1 MWIIKPASLGL
12 STRSIEYRRKFGLS
26 ISVML
31 HVPFHQGEQGQLW
44 GEQSL
49 WKFLAQEMAT
59 PLVDEG
65 VGKLHSEFLVHGY
78 AYTSGDRQNACAVKV
93 QLGDRAKTFL
103 VMGDRYW
110 DGNQASEPLPFDK
123 MPLTWQRAYGGADFK
138 ANVQGIG
145 RTAEQGV
152 QRLPNIELPDQRIL
166 RKDQVVMPAGFG
178 ALDVMAE
185 QRFQYRG
192 TYDANYLKEHSPGYP
207 PDLDWRYFNMSMPD
221 QWFDKPL
228 VGNERFAL
236 HNLHPSKPLIEGQL
250 PSLKARVFADYA
262 VASGSTK
269 LKEVPM
275 RLGTVWFFP
284 HAERCVLVF
293 HGLAEVGTDD
303 GSDVVGLM
311 GAVERLGEPKP
322 HEHYLKVIEM
332 RADPK
337 LGGVHSLRDSD
348 LLPKGLSTADPDFDE
363 AKKAFA
369 MDGLQAEAQYQ
380 RAQIDVELA
389 REKVHSMGKDPD
401 ALGIKMPIREKV
413 PEGDELAEYV
423 AKQMK
428 LADQQQWQAVDDA
441 LTQLEKAMA
450 FAEKHKINLADLQH
464 RGPPAFKAEAYLQ
477 QLQTTGQLKGADNA
491 TVYQK
496 LILKEAADRLGYLQS
511 AHMQPPVRPMPAPE
525 AASLRAEMAI
535 ASEKK
540 LRFFAG
546 MDFTGV
552 DFSGLDLRQFN
563 FEGAWLEGANFSK
576 ANLSGANLTHAVLAH
591 ADFTDAIG
599 VGTRFA
605 GANLG
610 RAKLKSALFDSA
622 DFSGA
627 VLSHCVFEGTQMP
640 KANLVG
646 AQLLEISWKQAD
658 WTGVKAAGQ
667 TFYKLD
673 MKGVTLALADI
684 SACNFIESDL
694 SGADLREANLSGAT
708 FVTCKLDKV
717 NMQLAQAPGAIFVKG
732 CSLAGADLSK
742 INFTGSNFGASK
754 MNGVRLVKAC
764 LDGTN
769 LSEANL
775 SKADCR
781 LASAKGALCRRMNAR
796 GAALA
801 GVNFQ
806 DAILQHA
813 DLRSADLR
821 SANLFGADLSRV
833 KLDGDALFEGAVLER
848 ARTWPRL
855 TPEQQAAQP

>member
-1 MWIIKPASLGL
+1 MQIIKSSMQGL
-12 STRSIEYRRKFGLS
+12 STRVIEYKQKFGLCLS
-26 ISVML
+26 SLL
-31 HVPFHQGEQGQLW
+31 HLPLQQPREGHLF

-49 WKFLAQEMAT
+49 WKFLAQEMAN
-59 PLVDEG
+59 PLIDEG

-78 AYTSGDRQNACAVKV
+78 AYTSGDRKNACAVKV
-93 QLGDRAKTFL
+93 QLGEKAKTLL
-103 VMGDRYW
+103 VVGNRYW
-110 DGNQASEPLPFDK
+110 DGNHPSEPKSFEK
-123 MPLTWQRAYGGADFK
+123 MPLTWQHAYGGPDFK
-138 ANVQGIG
+138 ANMQGIG
-145 RTAEQGV
+145 RTAEQGI

-178 ALDVMAE
+178 ALDVMTE
-185 QRFQYRG
+185 QRFQHRG
-192 TYDANYLKEHSPGYP
+192 TYDANYLKQHSPGYP
-207 PDLDWRYFNMSMPD
+207 PDLDWRYFYMAMPD

-228 VGNERFAL
+228 QGNERFAL
-236 HNLHPSKPLIEGQL
+236 HNMHPNKPLIEGQL

-262 VASGSTK
+262 VAGGGTK

-311 GAVERLGEPKP
+311 GAVERLGEPKS
-322 HEHYLKVIEM
+322 HEHYLKVMEM

-348 LLPKGLSTADPDFDE
+348 LLPKGLSTADPDFDA

-369 MDGLQAEAQYQ
+369 MEGLQAETQYQ

-389 REKVHSMGKDPD
+389 REKVRSMGQDPD
-401 ALGIKMPIREKV
+401 ALGIKMPVREKV

-428 LADQQQWQAVDDA
+428 LADQQQWQAIDDA

-450 FAEKHKINLADLQH
+450 FAEQHKVKLADLQH
-464 RGPPAFKAEAYLQ
+464 RGPPVFKAEDF
-477 QLQTTGQLKGADNA
+477 LQTLQASGQLKDADAA

-496 LILKEAADRLGYLQS
+496 LIQKEAADRMGYLQS
-511 AHMQPPVRPMPAPE
+511 AHMQAPAKAMSE
-525 AASLRAEMAI
+525 AEAQALRQEMKI

-540 LRFFAG
+540 IRFFSG
-546 MDFTGV
+546 LDFTGA

-563 FEGAWLEGANFSK
+563 FQGAWLESVNFSQC
-576 ANLSGANLTHAVLAH
+576 NLSGANFSGAVLAH
-591 ADFTDAIG
+591 ANLKDAIG
-599 VGTRFA
+599 VGTNFSS
-605 GANLG
+605 ANLG
-610 RAKLKSALFDSA
+610 KAKLQSALLDGA

-627 VLSHCVFEGTQMP
+627 TLSHCIFEATQMP
-640 KANLVG
+640 RAQLSG
-646 AQLLEISWKQAD
+646 AQLLEVVWKDAD
-658 WTGVKAAGQ
+658 WTAVKAVGQ

-673 MKGVTLALADI
+673 LKSVVLAQADL
-684 SACNFIESDL
+684 SACNFIECDL
-694 SGADLREANLSGAT
+694 TGVNLREAVLNGTT
-708 FVTCKLDKV
+708 FVTCKLDQA
-717 NMQLAQAPGAIFVKG
+717 QLQMAQAKGAIFVKG
-732 CSLAGADLSK
+732 CSLQGADMSRALL
-742 INFTGSNFGASK
+742 TGSNFGASQMQGIK
-754 MNGVRLVKAC
+754 LVKSQLDAC
-764 LDGTN
+764 N

-781 LASAKGALCRRMNAR
+781 LASAKSALCRRMNAR
-796 GAALA
+796 TALLA

-821 SANLFGADLSRV
+821 NANLFGADLSRI
-833 KLDGDALFEGAVLER
+833 KLDGDALFEGAMLER